1 MPLFDPRQ
9 PIRGPSEPRYCGVG
23 GFRKCGVAHSEAIS
37 RPNPLAQRRT
47 TLREGAYSGI
57 VNTMSQDILNRVKKV
72 TVEELG
78 VKEEEVTE
86 AASFQEDLGADSLDV
101 VELVM
106 ALEDEFGID
115 IPDEEVGEIK
125 TVGDAVNYIEKKLDE
140 GQKAG

>member
-1 MPLFDPRQ
+1 M
-9 PIRGPSEPRYCGVG
+9 SE
-23 GFRKCGVAHSEAIS
+23 
-37 RPNPLAQRRT
+37 
-47 TLREGAYSGI
+47 
-57 VNTMSQDILNRVKKV
+57 DILNRVKKV

-86 AASFQEDLGADSLDV
+86 ASSFTEDLGADSLDV

-125 TVGDAVNYIEKKLDE
+125 TVGDAVTYITKKS
-140 GQKAG
+140 A